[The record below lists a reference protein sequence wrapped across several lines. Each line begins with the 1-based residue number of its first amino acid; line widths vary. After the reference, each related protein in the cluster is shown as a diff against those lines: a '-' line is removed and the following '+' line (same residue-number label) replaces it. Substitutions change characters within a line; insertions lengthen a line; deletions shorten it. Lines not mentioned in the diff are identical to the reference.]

1 MSISNQS
8 YLMGP
13 TNGNPPQDG
22 RPTYVRETW
31 YTDPTADQRRVT
43 FALETQEIIPR
54 EPLSIA
60 DLLEAPHRVGF
71 VPSMW
76 EAHDPQ
82 PTDDYDHERASVPEA
97 EPFAGHGSTPHT
109 DLRDAATKEREDRF
123 YDERRLQSSA
133 PECTRT
139 SYGQDVA
146 VQVYAPHITAGDN
159 PSSLRPAQAAR
170 SLIPVHVDLRWPLTE
185 PSTIEIIANDNIHVQ
200 FPDGTEDVL
209 WDGEGVITLQMAVRA
224 VKRWYSRSGNS
235 GRFGWSLTGF
245 SVVDGVLITN
255 IA

>member
-1 MSISNQS
+1 MWS
-8 YLMGP
+8 M
-13 TNGNPPQDG
+13 NGDLPQDE
-22 RPTYVRETW
+22 RRYPTYVQEMW
-31 YTDPTADQRRVT
+31 FTDPPAERRRVT
-43 FALETQEIIPR
+43 FASEAQDIEATEA
-54 EPLSIA
+54 LSIA
-60 DLLEAPHRVGF
+60 DLIEAPHRVGF
-71 VPSMW
+71 VPSM
-76 EAHDPQ
+76 
-82 PTDDYDHERASVPEA
+82 PEVD
-97 EPFAGHGSTPHT
+97 GHGSTPHT
-109 DLRDAATKEREDRF
+109 GLRDAAIKEWEDRF

-139 SYGQDVA
+139 LYGQDVA

-159 PSSLRPAQAAR
+159 PSSLRPAQGYPESHAGKAAR

-185 PSTIEIIANDNIHVQ
+185 PSTIEIIANDNIYVQ

-224 VKRWYSRSGNS
+224 VKRWYSRSGNG